1 MFGSIVLIS
10 HLWPMRART
19 RLTRLTFRIKHH
31 DEWITII
38 QMKWIC
44 RLEEREKKKWW
55 TQRILSIFDFSS
67 YPSFICGFVISLL
80 FVTHQLKRTFRNSEP
95 VYFPL
100 SKPFGAFL
108 LGLANWRV
116 FNCPTWRT
124 QCIKWS
130 FSFHGEK
137 IPGHTEMWI
146 IEFCTLW
153 LMVLCRHGI
162 ELNDLQCS
170 LEYRNFYWF

>member
-1 MFGSIVLIS
+1 MTHACAHSPHSPHIPNKAPWWMNYYYSNEMNLS
-10 HLWPMRART
+10 T
-19 RLTRLTFRIKHH
+19 RG
-31 DEWITII
+31 
-38 QMKWIC
+38 
-44 RLEEREKKKWW
+44 ERKKKKWW